1 MQAFLV
7 CDGLSCTALLG
18 KLINL
23 IPETLETVL
32 VAKDAKQDRV
42 QSGRCCVTASNDIR
56 HATSQHIQISEL
68 GVLCIGFDELG
79 SKVAGAVL
87 WAIVLLAL
95 IYGRLA
101 EPKDVSYSGSL
112 LDQVGQREEKPVPF
126 GNNAD
131 ERTIEVEVV

>member
-1 MQAFLV
+1 M
-7 CDGLSCTALLG
+7 
-18 KLINL
+18 
-23 IPETLETVL
+23 
-32 VAKDAKQDRV
+32 
-42 QSGRCCVTASNDIR
+42 CVTASNDIR

-131 ERTIEVEVV
+131 ERTDEILNVVAIIKEPEAFGELLMCLANTN